1 MKKFIEL
8 WYKHDTALKMVR
20 DINMYLD
27 RNFVVKENQ
36 KDIYTMGH
44 ILFKKYILR
53 DEQVHPRFINFLLDE
68 INSERRGEKIEREVL
83 RGAIKILIEL
93 GFGNNNVYKKD
104 FEKIFLDKSQDFYN
118 NEAMEKITTHS
129 TGDYL
134 TVVQRRLDE
143 EQERCLDFLIEETK
157 KPLIKR
163 VLSPMIENHCK
174 ALINKPESGLA
185 YLIRQKQ
192 YSTIHLMFKIF
203 SQVPVA
209 RKMFENFLV
218 DTVTDDCNSI
228 IKDTS
233 INTVPKDFIE
243 KLIDTKQK
251 YNAIINQSCEKD
263 NDLNLTIKKAFEICL
278 FEFKSSSMFLAKYI
292 DLQMKKEIKALKDE
306 EISSLFDK
314 ILEIFRLLTDKDEFE
329 GFYRNS
335 LTKRLLNSLS
345 SNDEAEKL
353 MISKLKV
360 ECGFQ
365 YTQKLETMMKDMN
378 ISEGLN
384 VQFRNHPYS
393 SNLKF
398 GFNIKVLTSG
408 NWANDS
414 QSTHCNIPKSIKS
427 AINHFTDF
435 YMHNHSGRI
444 LTWKLNFG
452 NADITGFFSERNYEF
467 TVSGYQMVVLLL
479 FNEYDKLSVNQIK
492 TLSGIMPEYEFKR
505 HVLSLIKV
513 KILLKN
519 TKEFDLEDTDMLK
532 VNDKFKNKLHKL
544 KVPLLNQKDQLDI
557 DRREVIPKIEDDRRH
572 LIEATVVRV
581 MKARK
586 KMEHNQLISE
596 VMKVLVNIFQPTSL
610 MIKQKIEGLIEKD
623 YLMRDPD
630 DRRVYLYRA

>member
-1 MKKFIEL
+1 
-8 WYKHDTALKMVR
+8 
-20 DINMYLD
+20 
-27 RNFVVKENQ
+27 
-36 KDIYTMGH
+36 
-44 ILFKKYILR
+44 
-53 DEQVHPRFINFLLDE
+53 
-68 INSERRGEKIEREVL
+68 
-83 RGAIKILIEL
+83 
-93 GFGNNNVYKKD
+93 
-104 FEKIFLDKSQDFYN
+104 
-118 NEAMEKITTHS
+118 
-129 TGDYL
+129 
-134 TVVQRRLDE
+134 
-143 EQERCLDFLIEETK
+143 
-157 KPLIKR
+157 
-163 VLSPMIENHCK
+163 
-174 ALINKPESGLA
+174 
-185 YLIRQKQ
+185 
-192 YSTIHLMFKIF
+192 
-203 SQVPVA
+203 
-209 RKMFENFLV
+209 MFENFLV

-278 FEFKSSSMFLAKYI
+278 SEFKSSSMFLAKYI

-408 NWANDS
+408 NWANDC